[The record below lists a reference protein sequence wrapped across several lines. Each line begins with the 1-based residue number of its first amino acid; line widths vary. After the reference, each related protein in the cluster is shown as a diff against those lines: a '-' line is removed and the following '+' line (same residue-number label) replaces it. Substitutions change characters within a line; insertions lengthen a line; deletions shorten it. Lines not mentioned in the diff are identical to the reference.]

1 LTKRMASGIDEI
13 SVIEC
18 TDFAAGKSVDF
29 DGAEAHAADKLAK
42 ASDFCFA
49 VDIARTR
56 TGGIRPIPARVS
68 ENGVYTAV
76 DYGERKKKDI
86 TSAPNE
92 IAFGELDINGQPRE
106 MTRQM
111 MWERKLLDLS
121 LRNSLLNF
129 RPTSANVQLMADSL
143 AALEDEIAADETF
156 RIMPAPNDMTLE
168 VSDSKIYETENQR
181 ELIADIAAKEFK
193 SKRLRTFM
201 NESDLEKTMKKL
213 HRLAKVSMEENGVN
227 TIYLAMGFLRWY
239 ETDRS
244 EKPRYAPLVLVPV
257 DIIRRVQDKSFSIR
271 VRDEDTQVNITL
283 LEMLRQSFG
292 IDIQGLDPV
301 PEDES
306 GVDLPLIF
314 SIIRRGIMSRSRWD
328 IDEYAFIGQFSF
340 NRFIMWNDIRNR
352 ADELAQ
358 NKVVASLISGKTEW
372 EGSDI
377 TSTPN
382 ELDSIPPADLAV
394 PVAADSS
401 QLAAVVAS
409 GQGQSF
415 VLHGPPGTGK
425 SQTITNMIA
434 NALFHGRS
442 VLFVAEK
449 MAALSVVEKRLDKIG
464 LGPFC
469 IELHSNKAQKRA
481 VLDQLNETL
490 NVGRIK
496 HPEAYQAQ
504 ADKLKALRAELNG
517 VMEEIHKPRNHGI
530 SVYDAAVRYEQNRAY
545 EGRIDFTD
553 AQVNV
558 MTASTYGEWR
568 ELIDSLANLGRQFGA
583 IGDTALKLCRLTECG
598 LTTGDELRAKLNELD
613 GQLAELQKYEGELAA
628 MVGGGKPNYT
638 QLASLADIL
647 GDAAGEGF
655 ILPSALTGN
664 NTDMLMPSA
673 EKTLKA
679 LEELQASRKALSE
692 TFDDSVFGYDAQKAQ
707 TEWKEVQAKWFLPKH
722 FGGKRLVKELA
733 AHAKN
738 TGAVTKEN
746 INDH

>member
-1 LTKRMASGIDEI
+1 MENLVSFGGAVTARINFAMQQNYVPVFRSIILTNNSDKTLKGVFLRLAFEPEFALEYESAAIDLQPAVPSEISPVEIVLKPDYLFSLTEKIAGYVRIEAIQRTAEGETILGREVRSLELLAYDQWTGVNFMPETVAAFITPNHPAVQGVLSKASLFLQKWCGDPAFTGYQTRNPNIVKQQMGAVYAALQQENIAYTVPPASFEEAQRIRLPDAVLEGKCGTCLDMAVLYCACLEAAGLNSLLVVTEGHAMAGCWLEEDTFSDSLQYDGTALTKRMARGIDEI

-56 TGGIRPIPARVS
+56 TGGIRPKPARVS

-92 IAFGELDINGQPRE
+92 IVFGELDINGQPRE

-227 TIYLAMGFLRWY
+227 TIYLALGFLRWY

-292 IDIQGLDPV
+292 IDIQGLDPI

-306 GVDLPLIF
+306 GVDIPLIF
-314 SIIRRGIMSRSRWD
+314 SIICC
-328 IDEYAFIGQFSF
+328 
-340 NRFIMWNDIRNR
+340 
-352 ADELAQ
+352 
-358 NKVVASLISGKTEW
+358 
-372 EGSDI
+372 
-377 TSTPN
+377 
-382 ELDSIPPADLAV
+382 
-394 PVAADSS
+394 
-401 QLAAVVAS
+401 
-409 GQGQSF
+409 
-415 VLHGPPGTGK
+415 GT
-425 SQTITNMIA
+425 
-434 NALFHGRS
+434 
-442 VLFVAEK
+442 
-449 MAALSVVEKRLDKIG
+449 LS
-464 LGPFC
+464 P
-469 IELHSNKAQKRA
+469 
-481 VLDQLNETL
+481 
-490 NVGRIK
+490 
-496 HPEAYQAQ
+496 
-504 ADKLKALRAELNG
+504 
-517 VMEEIHKPRNHGI
+517 
-530 SVYDAAVRYEQNRAY
+530 
-545 EGRIDFTD
+545 
-553 AQVNV
+553 
-558 MTASTYGEWR
+558 
-568 ELIDSLANLGRQFGA
+568 
-583 IGDTALKLCRLTECG
+583 CG
-598 LTTGDELRAKLNELD
+598 
-613 GQLAELQKYEGELAA
+613 
-628 MVGGGKPNYT
+628 
-638 QLASLADIL
+638 
-647 GDAAGEGF
+647 
-655 ILPSALTGN
+655 
-664 NTDMLMPSA
+664 
-673 EKTLKA
+673 
-679 LEELQASRKALSE
+679 
-692 TFDDSVFGYDAQKAQ
+692 
-707 TEWKEVQAKWFLPKH
+707 
-722 FGGKRLVKELA
+722 
-733 AHAKN
+733 
-738 TGAVTKEN
+738 
-746 INDH
+746 